1 MPLRSAWSAFHEDR
15 PHRQSGSRKIPDLQP
30 LTGLG
35 VEVNKYPGSA
45 IGLECGN
52 VCYKNEK
59 IELVD
64 LPGIYSL
71 DGDSEEEVLSGV
83 SWKRMA
89 PTVS

>member
-1 MPLRSAWSAFHEDR
+1 M
-15 PHRQSGSRKIPDLQP
+15 KIALIGNPGVGKSLIFNQ

-59 IELVD
+59 FELID
-64 LPGIYSL
+64 LPGIYGL
-71 DGDSEEEVLSGV
+71 DGDS
-83 SWKRMA
+83 
-89 PTVS
+89 